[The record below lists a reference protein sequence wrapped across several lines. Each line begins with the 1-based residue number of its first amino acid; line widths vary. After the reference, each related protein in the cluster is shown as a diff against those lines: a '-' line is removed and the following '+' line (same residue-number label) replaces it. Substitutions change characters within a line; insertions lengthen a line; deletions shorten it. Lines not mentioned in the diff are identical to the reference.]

1 MGGGFFTW
9 IPTTVCTLRLS
20 GSVAGVLFMAEVPPG
35 VFSLWDCIFLRL
47 PMNICLLLLL
57 ALVVVGKCYHASSVS
72 CDVRI

>member
-1 MGGGFFTW
+1 
-9 IPTTVCTLRLS
+9 
-20 GSVAGVLFMAEVPPG
+20 MAEVPPG